1 MSKEEKDNVFKI
13 NVPIFTNE
21 ELRRLDDMIEND
33 IDNIINQI
41 SKTVSK
47 DREVI
52 FLKKV
57 IDKLQKENK
66 KYIDIFNSTEKIMN
80 GQERTKDKLL
90 KENVELQ
97 KDNYKLDRENQH
109 FFDRIQD
116 LQKQLDQLKEVDRQ
130 ICNEELITK
139 DKYQNIL
146 KENAELKEQRDN
158 AIKLRNE
165 LIEEQKITCISK
177 NKIRD
182 KIKELTGE
190 IHRTKKGRI
199 ILKDIKRLAKIEVL
213 KELLVE

>member
-66 KYIDIFNSTEKIMN
+66 KYIDVFNSTEKIMN
-80 GQERTKDKLL
+80 RQERTKDKLL

-97 KDNYKLDRENQH
+97 KEN
-109 FFDRIQD
+109 
-116 LQKQLDQLKEVDRQ
+116 E
-130 ICNEELITK
+130 
-139 DKYQNIL
+139 IL
-146 KENAELKEQRDN
+146 KYENKQVMETGQKAFIDKFMNNEFINKD
-158 AIKLRNE
+158 IIRN
-165 LIEEQKITCISK
+165 
-177 NKIRD
+177 
-182 KIKELTGE
+182 KIKELKEESNGDDYTL
-190 IHRTKKGRI
+190 INVI
-199 ILKDIKRLAKIEVL
+199 NILKN
-213 KELLVE
+213 LLGE